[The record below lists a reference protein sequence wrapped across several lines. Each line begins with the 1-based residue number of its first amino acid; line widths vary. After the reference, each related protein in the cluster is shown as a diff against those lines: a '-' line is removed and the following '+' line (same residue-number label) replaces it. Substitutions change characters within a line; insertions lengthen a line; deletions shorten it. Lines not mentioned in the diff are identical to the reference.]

1 MSIQIL
7 RGSSAKIK
15 SSTVVPKAGQPLYAT
30 DTHELYVGD
39 GTTQAKNLTGIVG
52 EATNTLKSDVAALK
66 STTTTLRSDVT
77 TLQTTDTK
85 LKAKQSVSNAN
96 NYILGGDLNWL
107 KLPNNTVPTFEVN
120 TSTGELVI
128 KINGAD
134 TNVPSSLSVAITT
147 NDTDI
152 NSTVNSWGHVVP
164 ASYDSLFDRFSGS
177 YTVLISDGS
186 IDANLG
192 SNMNM
197 ITESE
202 EPIDWVT
209 AINSKLGSNGVS
221 IMPNSLAVKLYNSS
235 SSDLVQYTTYG
246 LLRDQALGLPTKY
259 SMQMPIDNVYQSA
272 SDVVA
277 NSGTAICVVN
287 WPKSLQYSSI
297 DTSAIATECVNIVN
311 DFMSKDITLVLS
323 MYCANDEL
331 YQTIANDIINNT
343 GVDGY
348 VLLSTD
354 DVFREIGK
362 RNHKLY
368 TLNPAHTIAPAA
380 EFAQSMIREL
390 SGCALIFYDDS
401 TNAFNTAVL
410 QGLGDFIGKGGYTVY
425 ITDKLRRCYDKIQ
438 TPQHPF
444 NLFINN
450 KTQFM
455 HMIEINE
462 SNSNAFSKID
472 NIVLGAELA
481 LSMIRAKG
489 GASSCSQAVSDQLL
503 DVDVCRDFLKKMA
516 QEGRNVEYAT
526 NVQYVKGSE
535 ATTIPTTTTIKKITV
550 KQSKSY

>member
-1 MSIQIL
+1 MSIQFL
-7 RGSSAKIK
+7 RGTSTKIK

-134 TNVPSSLSVAITT
+134 TNVPSSLSVATT
-147 NDTDI
+147 TDGTDI
-152 NSTVNSWGHVVP
+152 NSTVNSWGHVIP

-202 EPIDWVT
+202 ETIDWVT

-246 LLRDQALGLPTKY
+246 LLRDQALGLPTKC

-272 SDVVA
+272 SDVAV

-311 DFMSKDITLVLS
+311 DFVSNDITLVLS
-323 MYCANDEL
+323 IYCANDEL
-331 YQTIANDIINNT
+331 YQTIANDIISNT

-354 DVFREIGK
+354 DVFREIG
-362 RNHKLY
+362 RRDHKLY

-380 EFAQSMIREL
+380 EFAQAMPREL

-425 ITDKLRRCYDKIQ
+425 ITNKLRRCYDKIQ
-438 TPQHPF
+438 TPQRPF
-444 NLFINN
+444 SLVIND

-455 HMIEINE
+455 KMLEANE
-462 SNSNAFSKID
+462 SDSNIFGKF
-472 NIVLGAELA
+472 NNVVLGAELS
-481 LSMIRAKG
+481 LSMIRAIG
-489 GASSCSQAVSDQLL
+489 GANSISQAVSDQLL
-503 DVDVCRDFLKKMA
+503 SPEVCNEFLNKM
-516 QEGRNVEYAT
+516 QQLSVLVVYAT

-535 ATTIPTTTTIKKITV
+535 ATVVPTTTVIKKITV